1 MRSTVFFLSLT
12 FAGAPIVFAQ
22 APALINPTGQPQ
34 QAGAAAPLP
43 ADPSID
49 VLLDALDQRGQSLK
63 DFTANVRITEGN
75 ENITG
80 ITTRTGQVWFQKK
93 GADDGRIRVLFDKR
107 IEGRIAKADK
117 VEYLLD
123 NGWLIDRDYRKRTET
138 RRQVLK
144 PGEKVNLLKLGE
156 GPFPLPI
163 GQKKEDVYKLFD
175 VTKAAPG
182 KNDPADTIHLILKP
196 KPGTQFAR
204 KFSAID
210 VWVDRKSHFP
220 ARIDTDNPDQSD
232 AKKTELTDVQINPPG
247 GLKDGDFQ
255 LPKVDQTNWNIQT
268 EPYKE

>member
-1 MRSTVFFLSLT
+1 MRSTVLFLSLT
-12 FAGAPIVFAQ
+12 FAGAPIAFAQ

-34 QAGAAAPLP
+34 QAGATAPLP
-43 ADPSID
+43 ADASTD
-49 VLLDALDQRGQSLK
+49 AVLDALDQRGQSLK
-63 DFTANVRITEGN
+63 DFTANVRITEGDVN
-75 ENITG
+75 TTG

-175 VTKAAPG
+175 VTRAAPG
-182 KNDPADTIHLILKP
+182 KNDPAGTIHLVLKP

-210 VWVDRKSHFP
+210 VWVDLKTRFP
-220 ARIDTDNPDQSD
+220 ARIDTDNPDQTD
-232 AKKTELTDVQINPPG
+232 AKKTELTDVQINPAG

-255 LPKVDQTNWNIQT
+255 LPKVDQNNWNIQT

>member
-1 MRSTVFFLSLT
+1 MRSTVLLLSLT
-12 FAGAPIVFAQ
+12 FAGAPMAFAQ

-34 QAGAAAPLP
+34 QAGASAPLP
-43 ADPSID
+43 ADASAD
-49 VLLDALDQRGQSLK
+49 AVLDALDQRGQSLK
-63 DFTANVRITEGN
+63 EFTAKVRITEGDP
-75 ENITG
+75 NIS
-80 ITTRTGQVWFQKK
+80 ITTRTGLVWFQKK

-107 IEGRIAKADK
+107 IEGRFAKDDK
-117 VEYLLD
+117 TEYLLD
-123 NGWLIDRDYRKRTET
+123 NGWLTDRGYKNRTET

-175 VTKAAPG
+175 VTKSAPDQ
-182 KNDPADTIHLILKP
+182 KDPADTVHVVLKP
-196 KPGTQFAR
+196 KTGTQFAK
-204 KFSAID
+204 KFSAIE
-210 VWVDRKSHFP
+210 VWVDRKTRFP
-220 ARIDTDNPDQSD
+220 ARIDTYNGDQE